1 MTAASTTPSFA
12 GHATPARAEVGG
24 DLLRIEQVSKVFD
37 APRSLFGRPGRA
49 VHAVDTVSFALAPG
63 ETLGLVGETGSGKS
77 TLGRL
82 VLGLLRP
89 SAGHIAFE
97 GRDIANASA
106 AAMRG
111 LRQRM
116 QMVFQDPY
124 GSLDPRMSVAS
135 LVAEPLSVHRVPR
148 AEREP
153 RVHAALRQVGLDPTL
168 AHRYPH
174 EFSGGQRQRIGIARA
189 MVLGPSLLVLDEPVS
204 ALDVSIQAQILN
216 LLREIQAQS
225 RVAYLFIA
233 HDLAVVRHISDRV
246 AVMYLGRIVEI
257 GPRDAIYR
265 DPQHPYTVSLLS
277 AVPIPDPRLE
287 RERVRVPLI
296 GEIGSAT
303 DVACGCRF
311 HPRCPRA
318 RALGERP
325 GIETTRV
332 GGASIPIVCVSQ
344 DPMLTPTGA
353 GQSCACH
360 FPGLPD
366 LPERAT
372 VDSGYES

>member
-1 MTAASTTPSFA
+1 MTPSPDTA
-12 GHATPARAEVGG
+12 
-24 DLLRIEQVSKVFD
+24 LLRIEQVSKVFEP
-37 APRSLFGRPGRA
+37 PRSLLGRQGRA
-49 VHAVDTVSFALAPG
+49 VRAVDDVSFTLKAG

-82 VLGLLRP
+82 ALRLLRP
-89 SAGHIAFE
+89 SAGRIEFE
-97 GRDIANASA
+97 GQDIANASA
-106 AAMRG
+106 SVMRG

-135 LVAEPLSVHRVPR
+135 LVAEPLVVHGVPP

-153 RVHAALRQVGLDPTL
+153 RMQAALRRVGLDPAL

-189 MVLGPSLLVLDEPVS
+189 MALDPALLVLDEPVS

-216 LLREIQAQS
+216 LLREIQVRS

-257 GPRDAIYR
+257 GARDPIYR
-265 DPQHPYTVSLLS
+265 APQHPYTASLLS

-287 RERVRVPLI
+287 RGRQRVPLI

-303 DVACGCRF
+303 DIASGCRF

-318 RALGERP
+318 RTVADRP
-325 GIETTRV
+325 GVETTRV
-332 GGASIPIVCVSQ
+332 GSAAIPVVCVSR
-344 DPMLTPTGA
+344 DPVLLQTGPDQA
-353 GQSCACH
+353 CACH
-360 FPGLPD
+360 FPGLP
-366 LPERAT
+366 
-372 VDSGYES
+372 V